1 MTMIAI
7 LNKDTNFKTITD
19 RLLADGGVIVANL
32 TDSDLVDKV
41 AKELRPHFDQQGDK
55 FSNDFNGYK
64 TLRLSGIL
72 GISQTSAELIAHPL
86 VMAVADH
93 ILKRHCD
100 NYPNG

>member
-41 AKELRPHFDQQGDK
+41 AKELRQHFDQPG
-55 FSNDFNGYK
+55 
-64 TLRLSGIL
+64 
-72 GISQTSAELIAHPL
+72 
-86 VMAVADH
+86 
-93 ILKRHCD
+93 
-100 NYPNG
+100 